1 MPGTTEKPVGVV
13 GLGLLGSAIV
23 RRLLEGGL
31 EVIGLDTDSGRPG
44 ELSIDSAASPVELA
58 ARAGRI
64 VLCLPGSP
72 EVEAVCD
79 SILDAAGPG
88 VELVVDCTTGD
99 PLRSEAVAARL
110 AAAGIA
116 FVEAAVS
123 GSSRLFERGEAALL
137 VGASGEALG
146 QASGLLDVLSP
157 VVFHLGEVGSGS
169 RMKLVSNQVVGL
181 NRLVLAEAVSLA
193 EKAGVSPAHLLEVL
207 RSGPGHSRALELKG
221 RKMVEG
227 DYDPEARLAQHLKD
241 VELIIELGREV
252 DAPLPLSRLHREL
265 LERGVAEGLGDL
277 DNSSIVEV
285 LRKGPGTQE
294 SEDA

>member
-1 MPGTTEKPVGVV
+1 MSSTAENPVGVV

-31 EVIGLDTDSGRPG
+31 EVIGLDVDPGRPG
-44 ELSIDSAASPVELA
+44 ELVIDSASSPAELA
-58 ARAGRI
+58 ARADRI

-72 EVEAVCD
+72 EVEEVSD
-79 SILDAAGPG
+79 GILDAADRRVG
-88 VELVVDCTTGD
+88 LVVDCTTGD
-99 PLRSEAVAARL
+99 PLRSEAVAARMTG
-110 AAAGIA
+110 AGIA
-116 FVEAAVS
+116 FVEAEVT
-123 GSSRLFERGEAALL
+123 GSSELFERGEAALL

-146 QASGLLDVLSP
+146 QAAALLDVLSP

-169 RMKLVSNQVVGL
+169 RMKLVSNLVVGL

-241 VELIIELGREV
+241 VELILELGRGV
-252 DAPLPLSRLHREL
+252 DAQLPLSRLHREL
-265 LERGVAEGLGDL
+265 LERGVADGLGEL

-285 LRKGPGTQE
+285 LRKGPGE
-294 SEDA
+294 RG